1 MYVAV
6 SPKKHRTDYI
16 ILSVLGVLT
25 AGVLFAF
32 VFWGW
37 VRENRAG
44 SPGIRTTRSTNVDAA
59 IVCYTL
65 LDRLG
70 ISVGRS
76 EKVLLSETL
85 DEIDVLFL
93 LDTIIPIHSGEIKD
107 IKTWLMGGGV
117 LICTEV
123 PMGLHTNLKRLVE
136 NKTLA
141 GNSRRK
147 PQKPKEAE
155 PYQTTFIPTEG
166 KDLPLARDISRVCFQ
181 TSETFD
187 ANLVD
192 PNRSGNA
199 IEPLLIDSSGIR
211 IVTHKLGRGRLIV
224 LSDSSFLANGQIGK
238 NDNSVLAVN
247 LVCYALSQATGK
259 RLVFDEYH
267 LGYGYHKTGFDVLSV
282 MLFTTAAGWSV
293 LSLTA
298 AGVLF
303 MIYKGRRFGIRRS
316 LEKKR
321 RRSKLEYIY
330 AVGSTYRSAGANRLT
345 LELILNWLKRKST
358 NLTGLAQN
366 ASNRAIAAEL
376 SRHSGVDSQKYKEI
390 LDRCDELLAQTSL
403 SARQLLLTIKQ
414 LTQIETEVFNEH
426 RKRK

>member
-1 MYVAV
+1 M
-6 SPKKHRTDYI
+6 SPQKHRTDYI

-25 AGVLFAF
+25 AGVLFTF

-37 VRENRAG
+37 VKENRSG

-70 ISVGRS
+70 ISAGRS
-76 EKVLLSETL
+76 EKALFSEEL

-93 LDTIIPIHSGEIKD
+93 LDPRIPIHSGEIKD

-123 PMGLHTNLKRLVE
+123 PMGLHPDLNKLVE
-136 NKTLA
+136 NKSVC
-141 GNSRRK
+141 GNSCRK
-147 PQKPKEAE
+147 PRNPKEAK
-155 PYQTTFIPTEG
+155 PHQATFIPIEG
-166 KDLPLARDISRVCFQ
+166 RNLHLARDISRVRFE

-187 ANLVD
+187 ANLAD
-192 PNRSGNA
+192 PNSPSSA
-199 IEPLLIDSSGIR
+199 IEPLLVDSYGIR
-211 IVTHKLGRGRLIV
+211 IATHKLGRGHLII

-238 NDNSVLAVN
+238 DDNSVLAVN
-247 LVCYALSQATGK
+247 LVCYALSQARGK

-267 LGYGYHKTGFDVLSV
+267 LGYGYHKTGLDVLSV

-293 LSLTA
+293 LSLTV

-303 MIYKGRRFGIRRS
+303 MIYKGRRFGTRRS

-345 LELILNWLKRKST
+345 LELILDWLKRKST
-358 NLTGLAQN
+358 NLTGLAEN
-366 ASNRAIAAEL
+366 ASNGAIAAAL
-376 SRHSGVDSQKYKEI
+376 SCHSGVDSQEYKKI
-390 LDRCDELLAQTSL
+390 LDRCDKLLAQTSL
-403 SARQLLLTIKQ
+403 SARYLLLTIKQ